1 MINNAKVPDHTY
13 IIIESDS
20 CKVGIIL
27 LLTLCQFKIWLISM
41 QCQSFVLS
49 ALFEHD
55 KGEVC
60 CVGVLAKTTKQREIA
75 TGEIFENA

>member
-13 IIIESDS
+13 IIIESDN

-41 QCQSFVLS
+41 QCQPFVLS
-49 ALFEHD
+49 ALFKHD
-55 KGEVC
+55 KGEVG